1 RNVASLRILA
11 KLGFD
16 HVESFID
23 ESDGEHC
30 ERFVLD
36 ADVGTSLLAGD
47 AMPGC

>member
-1 RNVASLRILA
+1 
-11 KLGFD
+11 
-16 HVESFID
+16 D

-30 ERFVLD
+30 ERFALD